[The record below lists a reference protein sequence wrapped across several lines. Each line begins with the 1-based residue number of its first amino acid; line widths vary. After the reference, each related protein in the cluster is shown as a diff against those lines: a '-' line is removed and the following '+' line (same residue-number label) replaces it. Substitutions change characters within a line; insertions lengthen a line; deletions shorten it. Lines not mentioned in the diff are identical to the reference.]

1 MVASIISLSWIIIMS
16 TTNSQHYSMHGEV
29 ALFVSL
35 LTVTGLQA
43 ASLVLTLAMAGE
55 IPREIKI
62 SQSVIDLINWIIYFL
77 VNWWQRKKK
86 SNYLPPQDLMEEAQV
101 SDTDQRGRFYWKFI
115 FLSCL
120 SLLLMCSDKIAYLV
134 YQS

>member
-1 MVASIISLSWIIIMS
+1 MNTAS
-16 TTNSQHYSMHGEV
+16 SQRCSKNGAV
-29 ALFVSL
+29 ALLVSL
-35 LTVTGLQA
+35 LTVTSLQA

-55 IPREIKI
+55 VPSEIKI
-62 SQSVIDLINWIIYFL
+62 IQYFL
-77 VNWWQRKKK
+77 NAINYIIIILVIFWQRKKK
-86 SNYLPPQDLMEEAQV
+86 SNYLPTQDLIEEAQV

-120 SLLLMCSDKIAYLV
+120 SLLLMCSNKIAYLV

>member
-1 MVASIISLSWIIIMS
+1 MGSLSWIIIMS

-29 ALFVSL
+29 ALFVCL
-35 LTVTGLQA
+35 LTVTSLQA
-43 ASLVLTLAMAGE
+43 ASLVMTLAMAGE
-55 IPREIKI
+55 IPKEIKI
-62 SQSVIDLINWIIYFL
+62 IQSVIDLINWIIYFL

-101 SDTDQRGRFYWKFI
+101 SDTDQRGRIFWKFI

-120 SLLLMCSDKIAYLV
+120 SLLLMCSNKIAYLV